1 VTFEHEVDPERTADS
16 VEQMDDATLPNPI
29 TDERSLGEA
38 GDALNPDGEAPADDK
53 DDAGGPVP
61 HTTQMPR

>member
-1 VTFEHEVDPERTADS
+1 MTMGRDVEPEGTDDS
-16 VEQMDDATLPNPI
+16 VEQLDDGALPNPI
-29 TDERSLGEA
+29 GDDVVLGEA
-38 GDALNPDGEAPADDK
+38 GDALNPEGEEPADDK